1 MTDHEKPVLPEGLE
15 NEIKNTSRAANAT
28 KIFFGL
34 PTLSGINTAL
44 IINLFGWAR
53 NPDIAPIYHF
63 AIEKRHHDHAR
74 NSLVAEFLSTD
85 AEWLA
90 MIDEDVCPP
99 THFLDLIKH
108 GKDIVSA
115 KVHCWINGELMP
127 SVWQLA
133 ECEQC
138 KCLKVFMEKGEVHDP
153 SQYYV
158 ASGEI
163 MYRWNPD
170 RQDYEPF
177 ATRDGLVEGKTCRCR
192 GTGMDPWVFRTYQK
206 PFDVDKP
213 IKVDSVGTAALFINR
228 RVFEKMTAPW
238 FQFYYKKDRSIL
250 LTEDHYF
257 CWKAG
262 LFGFDIWA
270 DMKMTCSHY
279 KRVDLAGVEYR
290 MFKAFEAGVE
300 YQKKKDEKP
309 EKRVVLPTASDFDM
323 IVRPGQRIGG

>member
-99 THFLDLIKH
+99 THFLDLLQH

-115 KVHCWINGELMP
+115 KVHCRITGELMP
-127 SVWQLA
+127 SFWQ
-133 ECEQC
+133 
-138 KCLKVFMEKGEVHDP
+138 
-153 SQYYV
+153 
-158 ASGEI
+158 
-163 MYRWNPD
+163 
-170 RQDYEPF
+170 
-177 ATRDGLVEGKTCRCR
+177 
-192 GTGMDPWVFRTYQK
+192 
-206 PFDVDKP
+206 
-213 IKVDSVGTAALFINR
+213 
-228 RVFEKMTAPW
+228 
-238 FQFYYKKDRSIL
+238 
-250 LTEDHYF
+250 
-257 CWKAG
+257 
-262 LFGFDIWA
+262 
-270 DMKMTCSHY
+270 
-279 KRVDLAGVEYR
+279 
-290 MFKAFEAGVE
+290 
-300 YQKKKDEKP
+300 
-309 EKRVVLPTASDFDM
+309 
-323 IVRPGQRIGG
+323 